1 MTPGTGA
8 GTEPRREAVYVRE
21 RGDGGA

>member
-1 MTPGTGA
+1 LAPGPDA
-8 GTEPRREAVYVRE
+8 KPRREAVYVRE